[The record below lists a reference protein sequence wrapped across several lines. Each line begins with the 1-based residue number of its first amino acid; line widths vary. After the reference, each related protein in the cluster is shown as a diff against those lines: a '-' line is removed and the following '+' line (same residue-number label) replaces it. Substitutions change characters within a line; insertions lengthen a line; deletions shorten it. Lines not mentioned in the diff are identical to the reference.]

1 MRLLRSRNTILAVAA
16 IFLAGCGGG
25 GGSTTAPNTTTSNP
39 PPAGTPNS
47 VVVTNNVFTPE
58 SMSTTAGSTVTWT
71 WDSCSGGDGYGY
83 GQTCVAHEIV
93 FDDGATSGQK
103 SSGTYDRTFANAGT
117 YPYHCK
123 IHGASMSG
131 SVVVK

>member
-1 MRLLRSRNTILAVAA
+1 MRISVSRWTVLTVSVVLLTA
-16 IFLAGCGGG
+16 CGGS
-25 GGSTTAPNTTTSNP
+25 STSAPVNNNKTPP

-47 VVVTNNVFTPE
+47 VVVTNNSFTPDGL
-58 SMSTTAGSTVTWT
+58 STTAGSAVTWT
-71 WDSCSGGDGYGY
+71 WDSCRGGDSYGY
-83 GQTCVAHEIV
+83 GETCTAHDVI
-93 FDDGATSGQK
+93 FDDGTDSGSQ
-103 SSGTYDRTFANAGT
+103 SSGTYVRTFATAGT